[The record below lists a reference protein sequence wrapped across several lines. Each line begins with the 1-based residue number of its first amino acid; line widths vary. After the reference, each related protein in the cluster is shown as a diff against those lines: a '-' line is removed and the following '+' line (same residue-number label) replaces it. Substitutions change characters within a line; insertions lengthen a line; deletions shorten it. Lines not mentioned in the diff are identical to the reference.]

1 MQFLMILMTQ
11 VREAIENLDKK
22 IKAEIDNTE
31 ADMKNDSRHVDHDIA
46 LIFEATLYRKYCS
59 KSI

>member
-1 MQFLMILMTQ
+1 MTQ